1 MNPFL
6 SKLLLVMVFH
16 RSNSNPNQDN
26 VHISMFMCMVHV
38 CGYMCGCLC
47 GYTCVWSIWVHVCV
61 VVTALDDNLRNTTH
75 LLSHRDSHWSGAHQV
90 GYLAICLGNL
100 GDSPVC
106 GSPVHTALGQHFF
119 MPVLGLNS
127 EFHACEAIH

>member
-1 MNPFL
+1 MSFL
-6 SKLLLVMVFH
+6 GDFPTLFFL
-16 RSNSNPNQDN
+16 N
-26 VHISMFMCMVHV
+26 
-38 CGYMCGCLC
+38 
-47 GYTCVWSIWVHVCV
+47 W
-61 VVTALDDNLRNTTH
+61 A
-75 LLSHRDSHWSGAHQV
+75 SHWSGAHQV